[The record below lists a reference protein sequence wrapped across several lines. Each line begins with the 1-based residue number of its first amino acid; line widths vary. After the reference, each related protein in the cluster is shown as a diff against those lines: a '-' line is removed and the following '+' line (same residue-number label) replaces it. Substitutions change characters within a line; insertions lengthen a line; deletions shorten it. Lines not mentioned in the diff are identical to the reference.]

1 MRLGERYPIAL
12 SILFNLIAIVIKYMI
27 FSSTFSRAVYSEVFH
42 SIGDTSNSLTLFI
55 GTQIYST
62 KPSPRYPFG
71 IGKVLYISSLF
82 SSIILSGSIFYMII
96 AENIRIYGVLEH
108 QLISSGFFWFYML
121 VLTLFDITTMLIAI
135 RIIRSK
141 QGRSIVLWPLILEDL
156 MGISGNIMASISLA
170 MSNRILDIY
179 LSSAIAFITLAGSI
193 HIGYRSIEA
202 LIGHSAPKEVVARII
217 KIALSTPGVVDVN
230 DVKTMIIDPD
240 RYLAIMQVEVRE
252 DMTVKEVEEI
262 KEDIVASIRGNLPE
276 IRYLILDIV
285 KPREPEKSY
294 VRLLREIKEI

>member
-12 SILFNLIAIVIKYMI
+12 SILFNLIAIMVKYMI
-27 FSSTFSRAVYSEVFH
+27 YSSSFSRAVYSEIFH
-42 SIGDTSNSLTLFI
+42 SIGDTANSLTLFI
-55 GTQIYST
+55 GTQIYNT

-71 IGKVLYISSLF
+71 VGKILYISSLF

-96 AENIRIYGVLEH
+96 AENIKIYSALEE
-108 QLISSGFFWFYML
+108 SSLYSGRLWIYML
-121 VLTLFDITTMLIAI
+121 MLTLFDTATMFIAV
-135 RIIRSK
+135 RIIRSGR
-141 QGRSIVLWPLILEDL
+141 GRSMVLGPLILEDL
-156 MGISGNIMASISLA
+156 MGIAGNLMATISLVA
-170 MSNRILDIY
+170 SNRILDIY
-179 LSSAIAFITLAGSI
+179 LSSAIAFIILAGSI

-202 LIGHSAPKEVVARII
+202 LIGHAAPREVIARII

-252 DMTVKEVEEI
+252 DMTVREVEEI
-262 KEDIVASIRGNLPE
+262 KEDIIEAIRKNLPE
-276 IRYLILDIV
+276 IRYLILDMV

-294 VRLLREIKEI
+294 VSLLREIKEI

>member
-1 MRLGERYPIAL
+1 LRLDERYPVAI
-12 SILFNLIAIVIKYMI
+12 SMLFNLIAIVIKYMI
-27 FSSTFSRAVYSEVFH
+27 FSSTFSRAVYSEIFH

-55 GTQIYST
+55 GTQVYRT

-71 IGKVLYISSLF
+71 VGKVLYISSLF
-82 SSIILSGSIFYMII
+82 SSIILAGSIFYMII
-96 AENIRIYGVLEH
+96 AENIRIYSIPE
-108 QLISSGFFWFYML
+108 QLAMNSSGFWIYMS
-121 VLTLFDITTMLIAI
+121 VPILFDIATMFIAI
-135 RIIRSK
+135 RMIRSK
-141 QGRSIVLWPLILEDL
+141 QGRPIVLGPLILEDL
-156 MGISGNIMASISLA
+156 MGLSGNLMAAASLA
-170 MSNRILDIY
+170 LSNRILDIY
-179 LSSAIAFITLAGSI
+179 ISSIIAFIILAGSI

-230 DVKTMIIDPD
+230 DAKTMIIDPD
-240 RYLAIMQVEVRE
+240 RYLAIIQIEVRE

-262 KEDIVASIRGNLPE
+262 KEDIITSIKKNLPE

-294 VRLLREIKEI
+294 VSLLREIKEI